1 MSSQTISLE
10 KLTEF
15 SNLYFSL
22 PTPKFKRYLFDTI
35 DFKSKIIGILGQRGV
50 GKTTLIRQIS
60 QNYEL
65 PSSQILYISADNI
78 TEPLSEIAKVLAAYG
93 GKLLIID
100 EIHKAPNFSLELKT
114 IYDFLDIRVIF
125 SGSSALEIENS
136 KVDLS
141 RRVLFYK
148 LHSLS
153 FREFLAI
160 KFDINL
166 PPYTLN
172 EILNHHQDF
181 ALDILKRFKPLEYFK
196 AYKEFGVYPFFTE
209 GELGYNLRLNE
220 IINIILDSEVA
231 TIYNVDSDKI
241 NTIRKLLHL
250 LCSSVPL
257 ELNIQNLALSAGV
270 SRNTLYSYLYYLQK
284 ANLIEIIGGNFA
296 NKKLLNKP
304 EKIYLE
310 NVNLYNILCS
320 NQNNGSLRE
329 SFFVS
334 QIKINNTVKY
344 AQKGDFMVN
353 DKYTF
358 EIGGK
363 NKDFSQI
370 KDIEN
375 SYVVADEMEVG
386 FGNKI
391 PLWLFGLLY

>member
-1 MSSQTISLE
+1 MPSTVSLE
-10 KLTEF
+10 KLYEF

-22 PTPKFKRYLFDTI
+22 PTPEFKRYLYEEI
-35 DFKSKIIGILGQRGV
+35 DFSSKMIGILGQRGV
-50 GKTTLIRQIS
+50 GKTTLIRQLA
-60 QNYEL
+60 QNYDL
-65 PSSQILYISADNI
+65 PSSKILYISADNI
-78 TEPLSEIAKVLAAYG
+78 VDSLFEIAKEFSSFG
-93 GKLLIID
+93 GELLIID
-100 EIHKAPNFSLELKT
+100 EIHKADNFAHELKT
-114 IYDFLDIRVIF
+114 IYDFLDIKVIF

-153 FREFLAI
+153 LREFLAI
-160 KFDINL
+160 KYDINL
-166 PPYTLN
+166 PTLTL
-172 EILNHHQDF
+172 EDILTKHQDI
-181 ALDILKRFKPLEYFK
+181 ASDIKKELKPLEYFK
-196 AYKEFGVYPFFTE
+196 HYKEFGTYPFFTE
-209 GELGYNLRLNE
+209 GEKGYSLRLNE

-250 LCSSVPL
+250 LCSSVPV
-257 ELNIQNLALSAGV
+257 ELNIQNLSSSAGV

-304 EKIYLE
+304 DKIYLE
-310 NVNLYNILCS
+310 NINLYNILCS
-320 NQNNGSLRE
+320 DQNTGSLRE

-334 QIKINNTVKY
+334 QTKINHTIKY
-344 AQKGDFMVN
+344 AQKGDFMV
-353 DKYTF
+353 DDTFVF

-370 KDIEN
+370 KDIKN
-375 SYVVADEMEVG
+375 SFVVADEIETG

-391 PLWLFGLLY
+391 PLWIFGFLY

>member
-1 MSSQTISLE
+1 MQ
-10 KLTEF
+10 KLIEL

-22 PTPKFKRYLFDTI
+22 PTPNFKRYLFDKI
-35 DFKSKIIGILGQRGV
+35 DFKSKLIGILGQRGV
-50 GKTTLIRQIS
+50 GKTTLMRQIA
-60 QNYEL
+60 QNYKL
-65 PSSQILYISADNI
+65 PPSKMLYISADNI
-78 TEPLSEIAKVLAAYG
+78 INTLSEIAIEFSSFG

-100 EIHKAPNFSLELKT
+100 EIHKATNFAHELKT
-114 IYDFLDIRVIF
+114 IYDFVDIQVIF

-141 RRVLFYK
+141 RRALFYN

-153 FREFLAI
+153 FREFLSI
-160 KFDINL
+160 RFEINL
-166 PPYTLN
+166 PVLELSY
-172 EILNHHQDF
+172 ILDNHQDI
-181 ALDILKRFKPLEYFK
+181 ALNIKKEFKPLEYFSF
-196 AYKEFGVYPFFTE
+196 YKKFGTYPFFIE

-231 TIYNVDSDKI
+231 SIYNVDSDKI

-250 LCSSVPL
+250 LCASVPA
-257 ELNIQNLALSAGV
+257 ELNIQNLSKEAGI

-284 ANLIEIIGGNFA
+284 ANLLEIIGANYK

-310 NVNLYNILCS
+310 NINLYNILCS
-320 NQNNGSLRE
+320 DKNNGSLRE
-329 SFFVS
+329 SFFIS
-334 QIKINNTVKY
+334 QMKIYHDVKY
-344 AQKGDFMVN
+344 SNIGDFKVDN
-353 DKYTF
+353 KYIF

-363 NKDFSQI
+363 NKSFKQI

-375 SYVVADEMEVG
+375 SFVIADDIENG

-391 PLWLFGLLY
+391 PLWMFGFLY